1 MTTLLDE
8 DLLTPADAAQV
19 LGLSGDM
26 VRLLARSGRLPTAAR
41 SVRGAR
47 MFRRGEVEQLAAE
60 RAGRLIC
67 NHGVQFYESLAYLS
81 EVVSRFILE
90 TLAQDA
96 RAIVIATPGHR
107 ASIQQAL
114 EEQGQDVPKLQA
126 DAQLMLLDARQTL
139 SEVMVDGTVDPVH
152 FRQTAGALVQRY
164 ASAPTKPRLHV
175 YSEMVDLLWKDGV
188 SLAAFQLEELW
199 NGLAREQPFNLMC
212 GYAMSHFGEHGQ
224 ADAFVRVCASHS
236 RVAPTEQYQ
245 RHNTRD
251 ARLRE
256 IAMLQRQSV
265 ALDQEVAHRERL
277 ERELAFAKELLE
289 ESERARE
296 SILDRLNHELR
307 NPLAPIVTALEL
319 SARKRDPARQNAIIT
334 RQVKQLVKALD
345 DVLEDSPSPAL
356 ERAILEV
363 PPEATAPTAR
373 ASTPRRQLPS
383 RCKIMIVDD
392 NVDAAESLCEVLEE
406 LGYASRIAH
415 DATSALELARIFEPE
430 LALIDIG
437 LPGMNGIDLARQLKG
452 RGDTSAMRLIA
463 LTGYSR
469 NADREQT
476 RAAGCEAHL
485 VKPVD
490 LHALETTL
498 ARLLPGGMPHA

>member
-67 NHGVQFYESLAYLS
+67 NHGVQFYESAAYLS
-81 EVVSRFILE
+81 EVVARFVLE
-90 TLAQDA
+90 ALAHDA
-96 RAIVIATPGHR
+96 RAIVIATPSHR
-107 ASIQQAL
+107 AAIQQAL
-114 EEQGQDVPKLQA
+114 EEQGQDVRSLQA
-126 DAQLMLLDARQTL
+126 DERLILLDARQTL
-139 SEVMVDGTVDPVH
+139 SEVMVNGSPDPVR
-152 FRQTAGALVQRY
+152 FRQTAGTLVERH

-175 YSEMVDLLWKDGV
+175 YAEMVDLLWKDGATH
-188 SLAAFQLEELW
+188 AAFELEEMW
-199 NGLAREQPFNLMC
+199 NGLGREQPFNLMC
-212 GYAMSHFGEHGQ
+212 GYAMTSFGSQGQ
-224 ADAFVRVCASHS
+224 SDAFVRVCAAHS

-256 IAMLQRQSV
+256 IAALQRQSA
-265 ALDQEVAHRERL
+265 ALTQETATRERL
-277 ERELAFAKELLE
+277 ERELAFAKELLQ
-289 ESERARE
+289 ESEKARE
-296 SILDRLNHELR
+296 AILDKLSHELR

-319 SARKRDPARQNAIIT
+319 TARKRDPARQNAVIT

-345 DVLEDSPSPAL
+345 EVLDQGP
-356 ERAILEV
+356 
-363 PPEATAPTAR
+363 APTHPVSMLGGVSEGDAPSETES
-373 ASTPRRQLPS
+373 AARRQPS
-383 RCKIMIVDD
+383 STFKVMIVDD
-392 NVDAAESLCEVLEE
+392 NVDAAESLCEVLDE

-415 DATSALELARIFEPE
+415 DGPSALELAHIFEPQ

-437 LPGMNGIDLARQLKG
+437 LPGMNGIDLARQLK
-452 RGDTSAMRLIA
+452 RQDTTSTMRLIA

-469 NADREQT
+469 HGDREQT

-498 ARLLPGGMPHA
+498 ARLLHGGGPDA